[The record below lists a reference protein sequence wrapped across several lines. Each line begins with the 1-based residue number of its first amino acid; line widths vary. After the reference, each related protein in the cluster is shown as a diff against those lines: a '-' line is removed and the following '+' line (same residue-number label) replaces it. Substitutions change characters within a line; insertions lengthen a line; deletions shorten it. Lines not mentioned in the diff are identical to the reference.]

1 MLNRRQLRLKVV
13 QAIYAFEQSGNDR
26 MDIGEKELFKSLNEI
41 DVLFVSQ
48 LSLLLELVNFSQLR
62 MEEAKKKFLP
72 TDEERNPSTR
82 FVDNRVVAMLNENP
96 GLLRKISVFKI
107 SWTEEQNL
115 IRKLYQDVKSSD
127 MFKEYLYAE
136 KDGFQTDKQFLE
148 SLYLGFIAFNDDLQG
163 FYEERKIQW
172 STDYDIVNNL
182 ILRYLKNIKEGS
194 TNSAT
199 LPELFPVDTLDGNSE
214 DRQFVKDLFRKTIIN
229 REAHTL
235 LIAERTRNWEFDR
248 IAVMDK
254 LLLRMAVSEI
264 LLFPSIP
271 IKVSLNEYIELS
283 KIFSTPKSRIFINGV
298 LDKMIDQL
306 KAEKKI
312 IKTGRG
318 LLDK

>member
-26 MDIGEKELFKSLNEI
+26 MDVGEKELFKSLNEI
-41 DVLFVSQ
+41 DALFVSQ
-48 LSLLLELVNFSQLR
+48 LSLLLELVHFSGLK
-62 MEEAKKKFLP
+62 MEEAKKKFFP
-72 TDEERNPSTR
+72 TDEERNPSMR
-82 FVDNRVVAMLNENP
+82 FINNRIIAILKENP
-96 GLLRKISVFKI
+96 ALARKINTYKI
-107 SWTEEQNL
+107 SWAHEQNML
-115 IRKLYQDVKSSD
+115 RKLYLDIKNSD
-127 MFKEYLYAE
+127 MFKAYLYAE
-136 KDGFQTDKQFLE
+136 KDGFQADKQFIE
-148 SLYLGFIAFNDDLQG
+148 DLYLGFIAFNDDLQSY
-163 FYEERKIQW
+163 YEERKIHW

-182 ILRYLKNIKEGS
+182 ILRYLKNIKEGKVK
-194 TNSAT
+194 SAV

-229 REAHTL
+229 RERHTEM
-235 LIAERTRNWEFDR
+235 IAERTKNWDFDR

-271 IKVSLNEYIELS
+271 VKVSLNEYIELS

-298 LDKMIDQL
+298 LDKMIEQFN
-306 KAEKKI
+306 AEKKI